1 MASLNRATLIGNLGK
16 DPEIRYTPDGA
27 AVCNVSIATTSTWRD
42 KASGERRE
50 ETEWH
55 RVVFYGRLAE
65 IAGEYLKKGRTV
77 FVEGRLKTR
86 KWQDKDS
93 GGDRYSTEIIADQ
106 MQMLGGRDDGQTG
119 EAKTAGRAK
128 GRSGQAPAAAPA
140 AGSAAQ
146 EESDIPF

>member
-55 RVVFYGRLAE
+55 RVVLYGRLAE

-106 MQMLGGRDDGQTG
+106 MQMLGGRDDGHAG
-119 EAKTAGRAK
+119 EAKATTGRVKGRRGRA
-128 GRSGQAPAAAPA
+128 PTPA

-146 EESDIPF
+146 GESDIPF